1 MLAGPVEDIG
11 RPAPVT
17 TGSRSQSV
25 LQNPLEPLRPK
36 NALAMLRQQTIPQP
50 AGGLRRAASQCH
62 PVFDAWREFWRKL
75 YDAELRVT
83 FMEACIG
90 CVAEEEINRT
100 VIDQAGR
107 APSRRRIAAAD
118 QLPCALFDGHAK
130 TRMLRLDKVEHLEGI
145 VAGGIIALQNGV
157 GTIETSFVMSTIKAR
172 RAWLKQS
179 NRRPPHPPHY
189 WGNGRLDGQA
199 PI

>member
-1 MLAGPVEDIG
+1 
-11 RPAPVT
+11 
-17 TGSRSQSV
+17 
-25 LQNPLEPLRPK
+25 
-36 NALAMLRQQTIPQP
+36 
-50 AGGLRRAASQCH
+50 
-62 PVFDAWREFWRKL
+62 
-75 YDAELRVT
+75 
-83 FMEACIG
+83 
-90 CVAEEEINRT
+90 
-100 VIDQAGR
+100 
-107 APSRRRIAAAD
+107 
-118 QLPCALFDGHAK
+118 
-130 TRMLRLDKVEHLEGI
+130 MLRLDKVEHLEGI